1 MHRYLGLFIFPF
13 VFTVL
18 LDIAVNNFH
27 SKDEKIYLTL
37 KKNLIPISAH
47 INNYKNFEIAENFYS
62 TNNYNSSQIN
72 KIYSEKF
79 IDKDFVLEFNDEK
92 IYLTLKKN
100 IIPINVHLN
109 NYKNFE
115 IAENFYST
123 NNYNSSQIN
132 KIYSEKFID
141 KDFVLEFNI
150 EKILD
155 KSIELT
161 LVHSIQLPKYDWK
174 QMFSPKKIA
183 FIETVLPIIA
193 FENQKI
199 SNERKKI
206 TEIKRYLQVEKT
218 LIDGD
223 IIYLNQ
229 IAKKYLLKSKNKH
242 KIDLIDELLILVDV
256 IPNSIVLAQAVNES
270 GWGTSRFAKEHNAL
284 FGQYTYEENEGV
296 IPFQREEGKKHL
308 IKYFSSFNKSVES
321 YFKNI
326 NTHYAYKKFR
336 NIRSQINKKDLLI
349 NIKLLTQALDVYAED
364 ELYVDTINSII
375 DSNKFN
381 QFDGLIKPF
390 INS

>member
-13 VFTVL
+13 VFSVL

-27 SKDEKIYLTL
+27 SK
-37 KKNLIPISAH
+37 
-47 INNYKNFEIAENFYS
+47 
-62 TNNYNSSQIN
+62 
-72 KIYSEKF
+72 
-79 IDKDFVLEFNDEK
+79 DEK

-206 TEIKRYLQVEKT
+206 TDIKRYLQVEKT

-296 IPFQREEGKKHL
+296 IPFQREDGKKHL
-308 IKYFSSFNKSVES
+308 IKYFPSFNKSVES